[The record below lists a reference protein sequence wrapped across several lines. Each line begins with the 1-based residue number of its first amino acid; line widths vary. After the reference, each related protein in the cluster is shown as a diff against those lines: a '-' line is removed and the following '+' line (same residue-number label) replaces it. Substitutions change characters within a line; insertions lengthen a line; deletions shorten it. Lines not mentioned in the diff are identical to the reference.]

1 MPGNMSLCFVAAGLI
16 VILTLLESVYAM
28 AFRDELTGLPGR
40 RALNS
45 ACLGLSGKYA
55 VAMVDIDFFK
65 KFNDR
70 YGHDVGDQVL
80 CMVAARLAR
89 VEGGGQAFRY
99 GGEEFTIL
107 FAGKS
112 KKEVLPHLEKLRQS
126 VSDADFRL
134 RAKDRPRRKPKKKKV
149 QKWQSQTVSV
159 TISIG
164 VADSVMG
171 GTASNSIKAADKAL
185 YRAKKK
191 GRNRVE

>member
-1 MPGNMSLCFVAAGLI
+1 MLCFVAAGLI
-16 VILTLLESVYAM
+16 VIMTLLESVYSM
-28 AFRDELTGLPGR
+28 AFRDELTGLPAR

-45 ACLGLSGKYA
+45 AFLGISGRYA
-55 VAMVDIDFFK
+55 VAMLDIDFFK

-80 CMVAARLAR
+80 CMVAAKLAR

-107 FAGKS
+107 FAGKT
-112 KKEVLPHLEKLRQS
+112 KKEVMGHLEKLRQS
-126 VSDADFRL
+126 VESAGFVL
-134 RAKDRPRRKPKKKKV
+134 RGKNRPRKKPKTKRTRQR
-149 QKWQSQTVSV
+149 QKQTVSV

-164 VADSVMG
+164 VADSSMG
-171 GTASNSIKAADKAL
+171 DSAARVVKSADQAL